1 LASFAGSRLYKM
13 YPHVAV
19 VLTDALR
26 QIIWVNHDFTILTG
40 YSLLEVLGKKPS
52 ILQGANTSP
61 EDIAIIRQ
69 NLQDLVSFK
78 HSIINYTKEKREY
91 KCSFVI
97 HPIFDD
103 NGILTNFIAFEVDA
117 EKVDEAKVPLLQ
129 LKEKYQTSSLK
140 DSDQTLLYI
149 KLCTLLQQEKLYL
162 NPDLSLKDLANR
174 LRTNTRYLSQVINT
188 LAGYNLQHFINS
200 YRIEEV
206 KKKIIGQE
214 LRDLTLYGIA
224 QQCGFKNKST
234 FYKVFQEITGQ
245 TPKKYLKEL
254 NIAHFA

>member
-1 LASFAGSRLYKM
+1 M
-13 YPHVAV
+13 YPQVAV
-19 VLTDALR
+19 VLTDAER
-26 QIIWVNHDFTILTG
+26 QIIWVNHDFTLLTG
-40 YSLLEVLGKKPS
+40 YTLNEVAGKKPS
-52 ILQGANTSP
+52 FLQGVNTKP
-61 EDIAIIRQ
+61 EDIATIRQ
-69 NLQDLVSFK
+69 YLQEMISFK
-78 HSIINYTKEKREY
+78 YTITNYTKENVEY
-91 KCSFVI
+91 KCSFII

-103 NGILTNFIAFEVDA
+103 EENLTNFIAFEVDA
-117 EKVDEAKVPLLQ
+117 NKTDESKIPLLQ
-129 LKEKYQTSSLK
+129 LKEKYLTSSLK

-206 KKKIIGQE
+206 KRKIIGDE
-214 LRDLTLYGIA
+214 LKDLTLYGIA

-245 TPKKYLKEL
+245 TPKKYLRDMNL
-254 NIAHFA
+254 AQIS

>member
-1 LASFAGSRLYKM
+1 M

-19 VLTDALR
+19 VLTDAER
-26 QIIWVNHDFTILTG
+26 RIIWVNHDFTILTG
-40 YSLLEVLGKKPS
+40 YTLLEVSGKKPN
-52 ILQGANTSP
+52 ILQGKNTSP
-61 EDIAIIRQ
+61 EDVELIKQ
-69 NLQDLVSFK
+69 NLQELVAFK
-78 HSIINYTKEKREY
+78 HTITNYTKESVEY
-91 KCSFVI
+91 RCCLVI

-103 NGILTNFIAFEVDA
+103 NGILTNFIAFEVNAD
-117 EKVDEAKVPLLQ
+117 KVDESKIPLLQ

-162 NPDLSLKDLANR
+162 NPDLSLKELANR

-188 LAGYNLQHFINS
+188 LAGYNLQHFINT

-214 LRDLTLYGIA
+214 LKDLTLYGIA

-245 TPKKYLKEL
+245 TPRKYLKDMSL
-254 NIAHFA
+254 AFDA